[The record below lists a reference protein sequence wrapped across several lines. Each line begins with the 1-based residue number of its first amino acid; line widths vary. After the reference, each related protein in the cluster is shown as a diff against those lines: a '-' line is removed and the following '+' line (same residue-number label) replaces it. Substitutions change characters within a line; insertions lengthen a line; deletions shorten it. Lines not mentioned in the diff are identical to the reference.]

1 MCLNYGLSVGGL
13 KGFCVVYLSYFDES
27 GDDGNPG
34 SSLLYV
40 QTAIYVHHRYWN
52 DTFEALYEFR
62 RRLKKDYGLPI
73 RLEIHVKPFLLNK
86 RPYQR
91 LKIKEGTRVKIID
104 EFCGFLATLPL
115 KTLNVVIDKDKIIS
129 PSRYDILERAME
141 YTIQR
146 LENDLNTNDPSSS
159 FIIITDEG
167 RVGKMRR
174 IARKVR
180 RMNYIPS
187 LLQPGTYYDAKIT
200 KLIEDSLPKSSNQSY
215 FIQASDFIAT
225 VTYYYQLH
233 KLGKLSFPS
242 RFPKSI
248 NSARIEVWMNTLLP
262 ILNTH
267 ASNSD
272 QFGVVCYPK

>member
-1 MCLNYGLSVGGL
+1 M
-13 KGFCVVYLSYFDES
+13 YLSYFDES

-40 QTAIYVHHRYWN
+40 QTAIYVHYQRWN

-62 RRLKKDYGLPI
+62 KRLMKDFSLPI

-91 LKIKEGTRVKIID
+91 LKFPVGTRVKIID
-104 EFCGFLATLPL
+104 EFCQVLATLPL
-115 KTLNVVIDKDKIIS
+115 KTLNVVIDKDRITRPAS
-129 PSRYDILERAME
+129 YDILERAME

-146 LENDLNTNDPSSS
+146 LENDLNKNDPSAS
-159 FIIITDEG
+159 FLIITDEG

-180 RMNYIPS
+180 RLNYIPS
-187 LLQPGTYYDAKIT
+187 RFQPGTYLNARIT
-200 KLIEDSLPKSSNQSY
+200 RLIEDPLPKNSDQSY

-242 RFPKSI
+242 RFPKSVDP
-248 NSARIEVWMNTLLP
+248 ARIEGWMNALLP

-267 ASNSD
+267 ASSTD
-272 QFGVVCYPK
+272 KFGVVCYPK

>member
-1 MCLNYGLSVGGL
+1 M
-13 KGFCVVYLSYFDES
+13 YLSYFDES

-40 QTAIYVHHRYWN
+40 QTAIYVHHQHWN

-62 RRLKKDYGLPI
+62 RRLKTDYGLPI

-91 LKIKEGTRVKIID
+91 LNIQEETRVEIID
-104 EFCGFLATLPL
+104 KLCGFLATLPL
-115 KTLNVVIDKDKIIS
+115 KTLNVAIDKAKIIRLS
-129 PSRYDILERAME
+129 GYDILEKAME

-146 LENDLNTNDPSSS
+146 LENDLKKNDPSSS
-159 FIIITDEG
+159 FLIITDEG

-180 RMNYIPS
+180 RMNNIPS
-187 LLQPGTYYDAKIT
+187 RFQPGTYLDAKIT
-200 KLIEDSLPKSSNQSY
+200 KLIEDPLPKSSDQSY

-242 RFPKSI
+242 RFPKSV
-248 NSARIEVWMNTLLP
+248 NSARIEVWMNTLFP

-267 ASNSD
+267 ASYSD

>member
-1 MCLNYGLSVGGL
+1 MGLVVGGL
-13 KGFCVVYLSYFDES
+13 KELCIVYLSYFDES

-34 SSLLYV
+34 SSPLYV
-40 QTAIYVHHRYWN
+40 QTAIYLHHRHWN

-62 RRLKKDYGLPI
+62 RRLKTDYGLPI

-91 LKIKEGTRVKIID
+91 LKIPEGTRVKIID
-104 EFCGFLATLPL
+104 EFCEVLATLPL

-129 PSRYDILERAME
+129 PAHYDILEKAME

-146 LENDLNTNDPSSS
+146 LENDLNKNDPSSS
-159 FIIITDEG
+159 FLIITDEG

-180 RMNYIPS
+180 RMNFIPS
-187 LLQPGTYYDAKIT
+187 RFQPGTYLDARIT
-200 KLIEDSLPKSSNQSY
+200 KLIEDPLPKSSNQSY

-225 VTYYYQLH
+225 VTFYYQLH
-233 KLGKLSFPS
+233 KLGKLSFPR
-242 RFPKSI
+242 RFPKSV
-248 NSARIEVWMNTLLP
+248 NSAKIEVWMKTLLP

-267 ASNSD
+267 ASYSD

>member
-1 MCLNYGLSVGGL
+1 M
-13 KGFCVVYLSYFDES
+13 YLSYFDES

-40 QTAIYVHHRYWN
+40 QTAIYVHHQQWN
-52 DTFEALYEFR
+52 DSFEALYEFR

-91 LKIKEGTRVKIID
+91 LKIQERTRVKIID
-104 EFCGFLATLPL
+104 KLCGFLATLPL
-115 KTLNVVIDKDKIIS
+115 KTLNVAIDKGRITRGAD
-129 PSRYDILERAME
+129 YDILGNAMV

-146 LENDLNTNDPSSS
+146 LENDLKKNDPSSS
-159 FIIITDEG
+159 FLIITDEG

-187 LLQPGTYYDAKIT
+187 RFQPGTYVDARIT
-200 KLIEDSLPKSSNQSY
+200 KLIEDPLPKSSDQSY

-248 NSARIEVWMNTLLP
+248 NSTRIEVWMNTLLP
-262 ILNTH
+262 ILNTL

-272 QFGVVCYPK
+272 KFGVVCYPK